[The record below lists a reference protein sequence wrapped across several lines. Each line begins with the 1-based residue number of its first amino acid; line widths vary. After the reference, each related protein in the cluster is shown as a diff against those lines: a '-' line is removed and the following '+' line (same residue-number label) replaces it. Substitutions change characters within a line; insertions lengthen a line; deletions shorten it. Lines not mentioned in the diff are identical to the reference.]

1 MASAAPERRLAID
14 GCPYTRIEFQEWY
27 GDAGER
33 LWADAGPERLSS
45 SDAPQLADRRTD
57 GVTQPNRTVVDQPA
71 QSARAAAS
79 SASSWLDARTVT
91 RDAAQLPPGTTTRD
105 AAVPPGTAT
114 RDAAT
119 QVSFSCPATP
129 ASSASSCLDAS
140 LPPALLCLISVG
152 PACFVGAG
160 GDYAPAKHQHVGEGA
175 RPYGIQDTM
184 HPYNR
189 FGGNA
194 TITESMVDHNPILN
208 SPKHRAIKPAKS
220 NLRTPQQF

>member
-129 ASSASSCLDAS
+129 ASSASSCLDAVTTTRDAATQAS
-140 LPPALLCLISVG
+140 FSCLYAVHEKAHPAVC
-152 PACFVGAG
+152 
-160 GDYAPAKHQHVGEGA
+160 
-175 RPYGIQDTM
+175 
-184 HPYNR
+184 
-189 FGGNA
+189 
-194 TITESMVDHNPILN
+194 N
-208 SPKHRAIKPAKS
+208 SPASVSNIPPMQPLQGRTREEDQALMGMAIVQWRRLKS
-220 NLRTPQQF
+220 GVDAVWF

>member
-129 ASSASSCLDAS
+129 ASSASSCLDAVTTTRDAATQAS
-140 LPPALLCLISVG
+140 FSCLYAVHEKAHPAVC
-152 PACFVGAG
+152 
-160 GDYAPAKHQHVGEGA
+160 
-175 RPYGIQDTM
+175 
-184 HPYNR
+184 
-189 FGGNA
+189 
-194 TITESMVDHNPILN
+194 N
-208 SPKHRAIKPAKS
+208 SPASVSNIPPMQPLQGRTREEEDQALMDMAVVQWRRLKS
-220 NLRTPQQF
+220 GVDAVWF